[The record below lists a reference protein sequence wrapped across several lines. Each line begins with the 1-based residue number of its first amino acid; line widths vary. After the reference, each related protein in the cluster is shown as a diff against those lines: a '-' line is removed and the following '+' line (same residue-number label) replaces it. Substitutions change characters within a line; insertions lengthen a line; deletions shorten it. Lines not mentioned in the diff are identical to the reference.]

1 MQIASRILLGGVR
14 RAFITRALYI
24 ARIGLRI
31 HASIDTEYGVCVC
44 VCVCVCV
51 SMYIVI
57 SLLFAYRFRPSK
69 AKKKLRIR
77 FFFIWPLDLSRRMV
91 LMFDIFSVLHV
102 IPYCYILRERVCECV
117 HKNMPMNETLYFR
130 YVSYCTSHTNLI
142 MWFLFRYSCIMLFT
156 NTHTHTH
163 TQWMHAWMKHH
174 TFGMYHVARFVRLC
188 WCPAFYCI
196 YIYDSIWYYIIIMIC
211 HQNNMW
217 S

>member
-1 MQIASRILLGGVR
+1 MASTGPGHMQIASRILLGGVR

-163 TQWMHAWMKHH
+163 THNECMHEWNITLLACIML
-174 TFGMYHVARFVRLC
+174 HVSCDSVGAPLFIIH
-188 WCPAFYCI
+188 I
-196 YIYDSIWYYIIIMIC
+196 YIYMIVYDTI
-211 HQNNMW
+211 
-217 S
+217 SS